1 MADTVTGRPLLPSG
15 TKLDSEKRVSAVEA
29 QVPNQK
35 NFGWDVSDWQSVLVT
50 VHPSNPLLSA
60 GSLPDDAQIT
70 LRVWRWRSRAACGE
84 GRPDGQWFC
93 DEDILMTLSG
103 NPANGPMEWILA
115 TKNAERMHL
124 QVVAWSVVPPFVGA
138 SAEIGLYG
146 LGEPRT
152 STSEGSP
159 FSAGNNPENPA
170 DPVSAAAGAAA
181 YFPVQDAL
189 LSNLAGDFTATFVD
203 VVTVECVGVFD
214 ESLLT
219 WLDSSHVVMV
229 GRKPDSS
236 AAGTET
242 EFTLHTRGGT
252 LDCALT
258 VINATTFRI
267 QLETAFF
274 ELTDEL
280 IVYIEGPKHRY
291 SVVGIDGTK
300 RQQVRSEAFTIATQ
314 SERTEEID
322 PLDQRYVPDILADGA
337 SVAQATTV
345 DFYLDMAG
353 YRFMTIQWIP
363 ADANFILL
371 VEMTDEDN
379 GTAPA
384 SCDYTDVTLAL
395 FGAATFTATQFL
407 FLDVPTFVKYVHIDV
422 TRPAAVGTSTHK
434 LYTRRGW

>member
-15 TKLDSEKRVSAVEA
+15 TKLDSERRVTGTET

-50 VHPSNPLLSA
+50 VHTSLPLLSVTT
-60 GSLPDDAQIT
+60 LPDTAQVT

-84 GRPDGQWFC
+84 GRPDGQWFT
-93 DEDILMTLSG
+93 DEDILMSLAG
-103 NPANGPMEWILA
+103 DPAAGPMEWILA

-124 QVVAWSVVPPFVGA
+124 QVVAWGVPPATTVQ
-138 SAEIGLYG
+138 AEIGLYG

-159 FSAGNNPENPA
+159 YSAGNNPENPA
-170 DPVSAAAGAAA
+170 EPSTVAAAAAA
-181 YFPVQDAL
+181 YTPVQDAL
-189 LSNLAGDFTATFVD
+189 LSNLAGDFTVTWVSLT
-203 VVTVECVGVFD
+203 TVECTGTFD

-229 GRKPDSS
+229 GRKPNSS
-236 AAGTET
+236 VVGVET
-242 EFTLHTRGGT
+242 EFILQTRGGL

-258 VINATTFRI
+258 VVDATTFRI
-267 QLETAFF
+267 TLEANFF
-274 ELTDEL
+274 EIDDEF

-314 SERTEEID
+314 SERVEEID
-322 PLDQRYVPDILADGA
+322 PLDQRYVPDILADAA

-384 SCDYTDVTLAL
+384 ACDYTDVTLAL